1 MKATI
6 KQPYFDGLDPSKWQH
21 WPRRK
26 ASKDPSVWY
35 HLRGSSRIL
44 GVSSNM
50 AGKSPI
56 DSGKCYIYRWLW
68 WFLPAV
74 NLHVEGICQP
84 PLRKPEGDCW
94 GSSSHAKKHAP
105 IADSAFFLDSL
116 HRDLWFSPCA
126 VTGGSILTMF
136 VVCHERPRDE
146 VKPQMLTSQQH
157 MDRWVDR

>member
-56 DSGKCYIYRWLW
+56 YSGKCHIYRWLW

-74 NLHVEGICQP
+74 NLHVEEICQP

-94 GSSSHAKKHAP
+94 GSSSHAKKTCTNRWLCLFP
-105 IADSAFFLDSL
+105 
-116 HRDLWFSPCA
+116 WFTSSWF
-126 VTGGSILTMF
+126 VILTLCGYWRF
-136 VVCHERPRDE
+136 HSHNVCCLLWKTEE
-146 VKPQMLTSQQH
+146 WSEASN
-157 MDRWVDR
+157 VDFTATHG

>member
-56 DSGKCYIYRWLW
+56 YSGKCHIYRWLW

-74 NLHVEGICQP
+74 NLHVEEICQP

-94 GSSSHAKKHAP
+94 GSSSHAKKNMHQSLTLP
-105 IADSAFFLDSL
+105 FSLIHFIVICDSHLVWLLAVPFSQCLLFAMKDRGMKWSL
-116 HRDLWFSPCA
+116 KCWLHSN
-126 VTGGSILTMF
+126 T
-136 VVCHERPRDE
+136 
-146 VKPQMLTSQQH
+146 
-157 MDRWVDR
+157 WVDG